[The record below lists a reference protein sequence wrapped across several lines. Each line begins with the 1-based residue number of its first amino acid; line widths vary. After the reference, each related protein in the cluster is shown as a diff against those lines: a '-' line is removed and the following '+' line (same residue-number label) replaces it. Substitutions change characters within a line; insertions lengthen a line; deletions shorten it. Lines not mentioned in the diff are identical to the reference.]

1 VLEARDFAALA
12 RAKVDPLVWDFVEG
26 GGGAELTLEANR
38 ALFDAALLRPRVLVD
53 VSRCDTSTSL
63 LGQHLPSPFAVAPV
77 AYQRMVFDEGEVA
90 TARALDGALMVVSIF
105 ASRSIEEI
113 AAAAT
118 GPLWMQLYWMRER
131 RVLVDL
137 VKRAQGLGFKAIVLT
152 VDAPRIGNRLRDKRN
167 GFGVPDSMSAVN
179 VDAALMAAS
188 YGEDGIAAHAR
199 QTFDTSITWSD
210 LAWLKGLSDL
220 PLVVKGVLT
229 AEDAALAVEHGAD
242 AIVVTNH
249 GGRQLDGAIP
259 SLRALPEVVA
269 AVAGRC
275 PVLLDGCVRG
285 GRDAFIAL
293 AMGASAVLVGR
304 PMLWALAADGADG
317 VSRLLSILAE
327 ELEHTMALA
336 GRPSVARID
345 RSALV

>member
-12 RAKVDPLVWDFVEG
+12 RAKVDPSVWDFIEG

-53 VSRCDTSTSL
+53 VSRCDTSTRL
-63 LGQHLPSPFAVAPV
+63 LGMHLPFPLGVAPI

-90 TARALDGALMVVSIF
+90 TAAALDGAPMVVSIF
-105 ASRSIEEI
+105 ASRTIEEI

-167 GFGVPDSMSAVN
+167 SFGVPDSMSAVN
-179 VDAALMAAS
+179 VDTALMASAHQ
-188 YGEDGIAAHAR
+188 GDGIAEHAR
-199 QTFDTSITWSD
+199 QTFDQSITWSD

-220 PLVVKGVLT
+220 PLVIKGVLT

-269 AVAGRC
+269 AVAGRV
-275 PVLLDGCVRG
+275 PVLLDGGVRS
-285 GRDAFIAL
+285 GRDVFIAL
-293 AMGASAVLVGR
+293 ALGADAVLIGR
-304 PMLWALAADGADG
+304 PVLWALAAGGTDG
-317 VSRLLSILAE
+317 VLRLLGIIKE
-327 ELEHTMALA
+327 EFEHTMALA

>member
-1 VLEARDFAALA
+1 
-12 RAKVDPLVWDFVEG
+12 
-26 GGGAELTLEANR
+26 
-38 ALFDAALLRPRVLVD
+38 
-53 VSRCDTSTSL
+53 
-63 LGQHLPSPFAVAPV
+63 
-77 AYQRMVFDEGEVA
+77 
-90 TARALDGALMVVSIF
+90 
-105 ASRSIEEI
+105 
-113 AAAAT
+113 
-118 GPLWMQLYWMRER
+118 MQVYWMRER
-131 RVLVDL
+131 RVITDL

-167 GFGVPDSMSAVN
+167 AFGVPDHMSAVN
-179 VDAALMAAS
+179 VDAELMASAHT
-188 YGEDGIAAHAR
+188 GDGIAAHAR
-199 QTFDTSITWSD
+199 QTFDQTITWTD

-220 PLVVKGVLT
+220 PLVIKGVLT

-269 AVAGRC
+269 AVGGRC
-275 PVLLDGCVRG
+275 PVLLDGCVRS

-293 AMGASAVLVGR
+293 ALGASAVMVGR
-304 PMLWALAADGADG
+304 PVMWALAAAGSDG
-317 VSRLLSILAE
+317 VLRLLGILKE
-327 ELEHTMALA
+327 ELEHTMALT